1 MSDARVAEAQWMRL
15 SNWAVLHYVARTLR
29 AFVSN
34 LFAMVPALYGL
45 LQIDDQRLLIS
56 AVLGAVSLVILFAVA
71 THLCFSYRIP
81 GDEIQLRQGVVF
93 KKQLNLA
100 VARIQNIT
108 FAHPFYFRPLGLVT
122 VKIEGAGSAGEE
134 VFLSALEVEEA
145 RALREELLARKA
157 AVLGRDA
164 GAAVNEVPEPTV
176 DGTLLITRGL
186 GSLVLHGL
194 TNNRAWIILG
204 GAGAAFGQLSK
215 VLEAKLAERGIDV
228 SGFLQD
234 QTVGVLV
241 LLAVSAFFTAVAIVA
256 ALSVLG
262 SIVSY
267 CGYELYGSEES
278 LTLRRGLLTKH
289 EIHMQKS
296 RVQNVT
302 YQQDWLDRVLGRVNL
317 VLEQIWDQGPGGTTP
332 GEKVLVPTIMPAE
345 ANALAD
351 TVLVAPNPRD
361 LTYTRSNVR
370 YFWKMAA
377 VWTAVWGF
385 PFGLVLAVL
394 PAWVAAYPLMMWG
407 VHLLVLNLSWRAR
420 GIAMTQDIT
429 VVRSGIIGIDYV
441 VLPTFKIQDVRTVQS
456 RLMEAPDLVTLQF
469 RTASRTVTMPFI
481 EGSVARRAV
490 DLSLWRLETDERSWM

>member
-29 AFVSN
+29 AIVSN

-93 KKQLNLA
+93 EKQLNLA

-234 QTVGVLV
+234 QTVVVLV

-267 CGYELYGSEES
+267 YGYELYGSEES

-332 GEKVLVPTIMPAE
+332 GERVLVPTIVPAE
-345 ANALAD
+345 ANELAD

-361 LTYTRSNVR
+361 LTYTQI
-370 YFWKMAA
+370 
-377 VWTAVWGF
+377 G
-385 PFGLVLAVL
+385 
-394 PAWVAAYPLMMWG
+394 
-407 VHLLVLNLSWRAR
+407 RAH
-420 GIAMTQDIT
+420 
-429 VVRSGIIGIDYV
+429 V
-441 VLPTFKIQDVRTVQS
+441 
-456 RLMEAPDLVTLQF
+456 
-469 RTASRTVTMPFI
+469 
-481 EGSVARRAV
+481 
-490 DLSLWRLETDERSWM
+490 